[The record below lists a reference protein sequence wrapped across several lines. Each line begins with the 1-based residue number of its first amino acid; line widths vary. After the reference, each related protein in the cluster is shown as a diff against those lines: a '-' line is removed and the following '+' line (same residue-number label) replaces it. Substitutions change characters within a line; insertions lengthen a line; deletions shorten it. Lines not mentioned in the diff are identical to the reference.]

1 MKIKVI
7 VTDDHQLFRDGL
19 TNMLFAAPDIE
30 VVDKAENG
38 KQAIEKAKHL
48 KPDVMLLDI
57 NMPVLNG
64 IETTKLL
71 KQEMPEVKIIIIS
84 MHADKQYIKGV
95 LEAGADG
102 YLLKNSTYDQLVNAI
117 RSVLDDKKVLSED
130 ITAQVIDGYLEPSVS
145 QAEGYDQLSD
155 REKEVFTLFA
165 EGKTTREIGDQ
176 LFISVKTVG
185 THKLNIL
192 EKLGLKNNADI
203 IKYAIKEGII
213 NFD

>member
-38 KQAIEKAKHL
+38 KQAFEKAKHL

-71 KQEMPEVKIIIIS
+71 KAEMPEIKIIIIS

-117 RSVLDDKKVLSED
+117 RSVLDNKKVLSED
-130 ITAQVIDGYLEPSVS
+130 ITAQVIDGYLEPSMS
-145 QAEGYDQLSD
+145 QAEGFDQLSE

-213 NFD
+213 NVD